1 MGVLTLVESLYSRC
15 PIWPCMLNG
24 IASSIIIV
32 AAIRFVW
39 IQYFRSGK
47 AR

>member
-1 MGVLTLVESLYSRC
+1 MGVLTFVEVFFTRC

-24 IASSIIIV
+24 IASSIIIL
-32 AAIRFVW
+32 AAIRFVV
-39 IQYFRSGK
+39 QYFRSGK